1 MHYCCNS
8 GMAQKISKKMS
19 VLRDSAKDNPD
30 LQSSIGEK
38 LIALHPGISPDRITA
53 DVQEIYNGIRV
64 FSDFYEENVDT
75 KTGRLIATPEALLA
89 TQMDTL
95 GSDIDKWDYLSSV
108 FQSIKYSDGL
118 TDKSVSEM
126 EINKE
131 DLSQLSLDEFLKV
144 VSRQIEVSTENATRL
159 IVEGGL
165 DGLSSCGDISILTEN
180 DAVLLASAQYS
191 EALDGTL
198 NFEYTRAPR
207 LLGLCAATQLKACEF
222 FRSTNIL
229 EVTDGEELSISG
241 EILLSIIILLACI
254 LLGTLMCVIADPV
267 LLAIFDIT
275 DAVFGFCMVGDIVAM
290 LLSFPA
296 IWAAASTAIGILY
309 GAGYGIYKLA
319 EFFDRLKIQ
328 NFYKGLCKKLGVEKP
343 EILSEGRA
351 HQNVIQQQK
360 QQAAFPASS

>member
-144 VSRQIEVSTENATRL
+144 
-159 IVEGGL
+159 
-165 DGLSSCGDISILTEN
+165 DISILTEN

-275 DAVFGFCMVGDIVAM
+275 DAVFGFSMVGDIVAM